1 MEQQR
6 YLINTAGIILII
18 IILTRKRRRDSMTF
32 LRLMC
37 PQLSQYNHKQLQFI
51 TAAYALYFVAMWL
64 LTFDLGAGLENPL
77 HLASL
82 MKCDFV
88 KFVRT

>member
-1 MEQQR
+1 M
-6 YLINTAGIILII
+6 II
-18 IILTRKRRRDSMTF
+18 ITRKRTCDSLKF
-32 LRLMC
+32 LRLMF

-51 TAAYALYFVAMWL
+51 TAAHALYFVAMWL

>member
-1 MEQQR
+1 M
-6 YLINTAGIILII
+6 
-18 IILTRKRRRDSMTF
+18 TRKRRRDSLKC
-32 LRLMC
+32 LRLMF

-51 TAAYALYFVAMWL
+51 NAAYAPYFVAMSL
-64 LTFDLGAGLENPL
+64 LMFDLGAGLENLL

-82 MKCDFV
+82 MKGEFV